1 MRLYNAIGASSELF
15 ELIMSSEEESMFMA
29 CFNITTPK
37 DEFEVQ
43 KAEVSDDLN
52 ISFNSESTLE
62 TSTKAVE
69 GLGTN
74 GSQDEAT
81 LKSEILDTDLLAKQA
96 KRA

>member
-1 MRLYNAIGASSELF
+1 
-15 ELIMSSEEESMFMA
+15 MFMA
-29 CFNITTPK
+29 CFNIPTSK

-62 TSTKAVE
+62 TSTKAV
-69 GLGTN
+69 GSLGPTR
-74 GSQDEAT
+74 SQEEIT
-81 LKSEILDTDLLAKQA
+81 SKSEILDTDLLAKQA